1 MANERSRSFL
11 KILIFSIIP
20 LLILILILELGFRFY
35 FYQKEGQY
43 DLAVVELYDRG
54 KFGLLKLLAK
64 KKVADLAIP
73 PGLEEALYSEE
84 GEPLFEEFKI
94 LYEKYFK
101 LLVTATKKIDSKF
114 VVLYIP
120 SDNYRTKSFN
130 KKTRKFFRELTQ
142 KYGIEFLDTTDE
154 FMKWPTDIPTLRPE
168 NGHLSRFGNKLV
180 VENLAEV
187 LQKYDDYRSSFH
199 FSERPKLFG
208 DLVPN
213 EKKYWRLWEAKPFR
227 ATTSSQGLRLKY
239 NLTFPKE
246 KQRVLILGD
255 SFTYGP
261 YLGDHET
268 YPALLDTKFP
278 EREVI
283 NAGVLGYTIPDEA
296 DLFVDRA
303 KYVEPDITIL
313 QVLDNDIY
321 GLFFFKRNEF
331 SRNKY
336 LRGRLDGITPM
347 SARREIFPPSEL
359 ELKFIESMRKKQLHE
374 EEETGRSLEAG
385 EQIFLKGSII
395 N

>member
-1 MANERSRSFL
+1 MAKERSRSFL
-11 KILIFSIIP
+11 KILIFSVIP
-20 LLILILILELGFRFY
+20 LLLLLLILELGFRFY

-43 DLAVVELYDRG
+43 NLAIVELYDRG

-64 KKVADLAIP
+64 KKVADLAVP
-73 PGLEEALYSEE
+73 PGLEEALYSKE
-84 GEPLFEEFKI
+84 GEPLFGEFKK

-101 LLVTATKKIDSKF
+101 LLLTATQKIDSKF

-130 KKTRKFFRELTQ
+130 KKTRKFFRELTR
-142 KYGIEFLDTTDE
+142 KYGIEFLDATDE

-187 LQKYDDYRSSFH
+187 IKKYDDYRSSFR
-199 FSERPKLFG
+199 FSERPTLFG

-227 ATTSSQGLRLKY
+227 ATTNSQGLRLHY
-239 NLTFPKE
+239 NLTFPKQ
-246 KQRVLILGD
+246 KQRILILGD

-268 YPALLDTKFP
+268 YPALLDTRFP
-278 EREVI
+278 EKEVI
-283 NAGVLGYTIPDEA
+283 NAGVLGYTITDEA
-296 DLFVDRA
+296 NLFIDRA
-303 KYVEPDITIL
+303 QYVEPDITIL

-321 GLFFFKRNEF
+321 GLFFVKRNEF
-331 SRNKY
+331 SRKKY
-336 LRGRLDGITPM
+336 LYGRLDGITPM
-347 SARREIFPPSEL
+347 NARLEIFPPSER
-359 ELKFIESMRKKQLHE
+359 ELKFIESIRKK
-374 EEETGRSLEAG
+374 TAS
-385 EQIFLKGSII
+385 
-395 N
+395 

>member
-1 MANERSRSFL
+1 MANKRSLSFF
-11 KILIFSIIP
+11 KILVFSVIP

-43 DLAVVELYDRG
+43 DLAIVELYDRG
-54 KFGLLKLLAK
+54 KFDLLKRLAQ
-64 KKVADLAIP
+64 KKVADLAVP
-73 PGLEEALYSEE
+73 PRLEEALYSEE
-84 GEPLFEEFKI
+84 GEPLFEEFKK

-130 KKTRKFFRELTQ
+130 KKTRKFYRELTQ
-142 KYGIEFLDTTDE
+142 KYEIEFLDSTDE

-187 LQKYDDYRSSFH
+187 IKKYDDYRSSFH

-227 ATTSSQGLRLKY
+227 ATTNSQGLRLNY
-239 NLTFPKE
+239 NLAFPKI
-246 KQRVLILGD
+246 KQRILILGD

-278 EREVI
+278 EKEVI
-283 NAGVLGYTIPDEA
+283 NGGVLGYTITDEVG
-296 DLFVDRA
+296 LFVGRA

-336 LRGRLDGITPM
+336 LSRRLSGITSM
-347 SARREIFPPSEL
+347 SAKKKIFPPSEQ
-359 ELKFIESMRKKQLHE
+359 ELNFIELIREKTAS
-374 EEETGRSLEAG
+374 
-385 EQIFLKGSII
+385 
-395 N
+395 